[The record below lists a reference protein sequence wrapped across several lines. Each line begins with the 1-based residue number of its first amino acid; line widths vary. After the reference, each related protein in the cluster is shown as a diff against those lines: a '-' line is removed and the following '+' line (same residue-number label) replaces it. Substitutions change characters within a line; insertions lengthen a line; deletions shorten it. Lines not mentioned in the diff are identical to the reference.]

1 MKCQHVFLN
10 VRECMRNKNSCLILL
25 SGVAVC
31 VFCYCSRG
39 SEEELPD
46 DTDRLYNETLDLAS
60 SYTDSL
66 RVATDSTEATRLF
79 EKFMGLLDSVNNTV
93 APNTDLLFTE
103 DENDTLCL
111 KILGVK
117 DMYSN
122 QLKKLHKGEA
132 PEDTIIK

>member
-1 MKCQHVFLN
+1 
-10 VRECMRNKNSCLILL
+10 MRNKISCLILL

-31 VFCYCSRG
+31 VFCSCSRG

-46 DTDRLYNETLDLAS
+46 DTDRLYRETLDLAS
-60 SYTDSL
+60 SYSDSL

-117 DMYSN
+117 DTYSN

-132 PEDTIIK
+132 PEDTIVK